1 MAFIKI
7 YIFTLYEYF
16 CVWENKYFGLTLIQ
30 NVRFESGSNQVCV
43 YISLF
48 LSWPKVYFF
57 LPE

>member
-30 NVRFESGSNQVCV
+30 NLRFESGSNQVCV
-43 YISLF
+43 YIL
-48 LSWPKVYFF
+48 VVGRYRR
-57 LPE
+57 